1 MGREIDG
8 KIIGIE
14 DLGTTHS
21 CVGVWPSRNNNI
33 TTPFSPPATPPSIST
48 STPAFEGSDM
58 LLAKVDGYWKL
69 DERGNAISGI
79 GGFVREARRGD
90 ICYIFSGPVT
100 CDSSKAAAVAAIS
113 HIVGAIID
121 TNRFDRE
128 IQVHLDAKEAVQ
140 DIKNISQGSM
150 LEKEMKEAID
160 NCLWNGLT
168 FRKPLP
174 SARFKKLNI
183 DILKKCKKATRE
195 CLKSDR
201 NAIHDVVL
209 LMGKRQN
216 PWKGRR
222 SINLDGEA
230 IQAANFE

>member
-1 MGREIDG
+1 
-8 KIIGIE
+8 
-14 DLGTTHS
+14 
-21 CVGVWPSRNNNI
+21 
-33 TTPFSPPATPPSIST
+33 
-48 STPAFEGSDM
+48 M

-113 HIVGAIID
+113 HIVGAVID

-150 LEKEMKEAID
+150 LEKEMKEID
-160 NCLWNGLT
+160 DQIKKIPRLKIMHIPRESNEGADELAKLGSR
-168 FRKPLP
+168 RKNMVA
-174 SARFKKLNI
+174 SW
-183 DILKKCKKATRE
+183 
-195 CLKSDR
+195 
-201 NAIHDVVL
+201 V
-209 LMGKRQN
+209 
-216 PWKGRR
+216 
-222 SINLDGEA
+222 
-230 IQAANFE
+230 